1 MSVRSV
7 FSSSIIK
14 KVWMALTGLFLCTFL
29 VGHLAGNMQLIL
41 KTGEEGRRAFNEYAY
56 FMAHNPFIKVLSY
69 VTYFSI
75 IFHAVQGIYLA
86 YQNKKARPQGYAYS
100 KPGANSSLPSR
111 YMAVLGTLIL
121 VFIVTH
127 MANFWWRA
135 KIKEDIPLHYKT
147 ITKEQMQ
154 QKIKFTYILTT
165 KGEYMPFSVKEEN
178 SGMYYDLRTGQPLM
192 NKADSCMFKIKNHQE
207 LYDKDTDLK
216 ITDGYKDL
224 HTVVMDFFNPKKND
238 MALAYLL
245 LYVVSMA
252 VLAFHLWHGFAS
264 GFQSLGL
271 NHKRYTPLV
280 HGAGKLF
287 ALAVPGLFALITIL
301 IYLK

>member
-1 MSVRSV
+1 MSVRSA

-56 FMAHNPFIKVLSY
+56 FMGHNPFIKVLSY

-75 IFHAVQGIYLA
+75 IFHAVQGIYLT

-111 YMAVLGTLIL
+111 YMAILGTIIL

-135 KIKEDIPLHYKT
+135 KIKEDIPLH
-147 ITKEQMQ
+147 
-154 QKIKFTYILTT
+154 TYIISAKDQMGQTQ
-165 KGEYMPFSVKEEN
+165 EQE
-178 SGMYYDLRTGQPLM
+178 MYYTHNLQLIPKSDEIVVKNNTELFM
-192 NKADSCMFKIKNHQE
+192 ANFNVKIAE
-207 LYDKDTDLK
+207 
-216 ITDGYKDL
+216 GYKDL

>member
-1 MSVRSV
+1 
-7 FSSSIIK
+7 
-14 KVWMALTGLFLCTFL
+14 MALTGLFLCTFL

-56 FMAHNPFIKVLSY
+56 FMGHNPFIKVLSY

-75 IFHAVQGIYLA
+75 IFHAVQGFYLT

-111 YMAVLGTLIL
+111 YMAILGTLIL

-135 KIKEDIPLHYKT
+135 KIKEDIPLH
-147 ITKEQMQ
+147 
-154 QKIKFTYILTT
+154 TYIISA
-165 KGEYMPFSVKEEN
+165 KDQMGQSQEQE
-178 SGMYYDLRTGQPLM
+178 MYYTHNLQLIPKSDEIIVKNNTELFM
-192 NKADSCMFKIKNHQE
+192 ANFNVKIA
-207 LYDKDTDLK
+207 
-216 ITDGYKDL
+216 DGYKDL

-252 VLAFHLWHGFAS
+252 VLGFHLWHGFAS

-271 NHKRYTPLV
+271 NHKRYTPLI

>member
-1 MSVRSV
+1 MSVRAA

-29 VGHLAGNMQLIL
+29 IGHLAGNMQLIL

-56 FMAHNPFIKVLSY
+56 FMGHNPFIKVLSY

-75 IFHAVQGIYLA
+75 IFHAVQGFYLT

-111 YMAVLGTLIL
+111 YMAILGTIIL

-135 KIKEDIPLHYKT
+135 KIKEDIPLH
-147 ITKEQMQ
+147 
-154 QKIKFTYILTT
+154 TYIISA
-165 KGEYMPFSVKEEN
+165 KDQMGQSQEQE
-178 SGMYYDLRTGQPLM
+178 MYYTHNLQLIPKSDEIVVKNNTELFM
-192 NKADSCMFKIKNHQE
+192 ANFNVKIA
-207 LYDKDTDLK
+207 
-216 ITDGYKDL
+216 DGYKDL

-264 GFQSLGL
+264 GFQSMGL
-271 NHKRYTPLV
+271 NHKRYTPLI
-280 HGAGKLF
+280 HGVGKLF

>member
-1 MSVRSV
+1 MSVRSA

-29 VGHLAGNMQLIL
+29 IGHLAGNMQLIL

-75 IFHAVQGIYLA
+75 IFHAVQGFYLT
-86 YQNKKARPQGYAYS
+86 YQNKKARPQGYAYT

-135 KIKEDIPLHYKT
+135 KIKEDIPLHTYMISAKDQMGQSQ
-147 ITKEQMQ
+147 EQ
-154 QKIKFTYILTT
+154 
-165 KGEYMPFSVKEEN
+165 E
-178 SGMYYDLRTGQPLM
+178 MYYTHNLQLIPKSDEIVVKNNTELFM
-192 NKADSCMFKIKNHQE
+192 ANFNVKIA
-207 LYDKDTDLK
+207 
-216 ITDGYKDL
+216 DGYKDL

-271 NHKRYTPLV
+271 NHKRYTPIIQ
-280 HGAGKLF
+280 GIGKLF